1 MTAHVVSVA
10 DALCDVSFH
19 VDQRCSSSVTA
30 ACGGNLTG
38 PAGVILS
45 PNYPQ
50 PYPPGKECDW
60 RIKVNPDFVIALIF
74 KRYRVLQNVCVVEFY

>member
-1 MTAHVVSVA
+1 MLVNLT
-10 DALCDVSFH
+10 CDHIPISFH
-19 VDQRCSSSVTA
+19 IVTA

-74 KRYRVLQNVCVVEFY
+74 KRYLFSMNVSVLKGFKSKNVNI

>member
-1 MTAHVVSVA
+1 MNLT
-10 DALCDVSFH
+10 CDHIPISFYT
-19 VDQRCSSSVTA
+19 VTA

-74 KRYRVLQNVCVVEFY
+74 KRYHF

>member
-1 MTAHVVSVA
+1 MLMNLT
-10 DALCDVSFH
+10 CDHIPISFYI
-19 VDQRCSSSVTA
+19 VTA

-74 KRYRVLQNVCVVEFY
+74 KRYHFYMNASV

>member
-1 MTAHVVSVA
+1 
-10 DALCDVSFH
+10 
-19 VDQRCSSSVTA
+19 VTA

-50 PYPPGKECDW
+50 AYPPGKECDW

-74 KRYRVLQNVCVVEFY
+74 KRYYF

>member
-1 MTAHVVSVA
+1 MLVS
-10 DALCDVSFH
+10 LTCDHIPISFLI
-19 VDQRCSSSVTA
+19 VTA

-74 KRYRVLQNVCVVEFY
+74 KRYHF

>member
-1 MTAHVVSVA
+1 MYKNLNYFDNFQSSV
-10 DALCDVSFH
+10 LTCDHFYVLILS
-19 VDQRCSSSVTA
+19 CVTA

-74 KRYRVLQNVCVVEFY
+74 KRYYFKNCVFF

>member
-1 MTAHVVSVA
+1 V
-10 DALCDVSFH
+10 
-19 VDQRCSSSVTA
+19 
-30 ACGGNLTG
+30 TG

-74 KRYRVLQNVCVVEFY
+74 KRYVTPAMLRGTDGNKEQGQRADGRSVSTLSLSVW

>member
-1 MTAHVVSVA
+1 MLVNLTSDHIPI
-10 DALCDVSFH
+10 SFYI
-19 VDQRCSSSVTA
+19 VTA

-74 KRYRVLQNVCVVEFY
+74 KRYHFSMNSSALKEFKCQI

>member
-1 MTAHVVSVA
+1 MPCRRECVTGRHRSQGVPYILTERPSPFSSVA
-10 DALCDVSFH
+10 A
-19 VDQRCSSSVTA
+19 T
-30 ACGGNLTG
+30 CGGNLTG

-60 RIKVNPDFVIALIF
+60 RVRVNPDFVIALIF
-74 KRYRVLQNVCVVEFY
+74 KRYLSR

>member
-1 MTAHVVSVA
+1 MFSGA
-10 DALCDVSFH
+10 CDGFYFPLSSFLFLLP
-19 VDQRCSSSVTA
+19 SSMTA

-38 PAGVILS
+38 SAGVILS

-74 KRYRVLQNVCVVEFY
+74 KRYNF